1 MKQKTPP
8 LGKDVFAFAFENK
21 RYHTLAYENRLRGYK
36 LHKAVI
42 DAGFTCP
49 NLDGTRG
56 TGGCIFC
63 SGGSGYFTAPAAL
76 SIEAQLARE
85 LERLRRRDPRARAAA
100 YFQAHTNTY
109 APAAVLRDLYE
120 RALACPGIES
130 LAIATRPDTL
140 PQDVLD
146 LLEKTLPPHGAHRR
160 AGGCRLCT
168 TRPLRA
174 STAVIPSAHSSMHSM
189 G

>member
-109 APAAVLRDLYE
+109 APAAVLRVKYGMSHATVQRLQADLPVSTHTLNKLCAILE
-120 RALACPGIES
+120 CPLDAVAEYI
-130 LAIATRPDTL
+130 PDD
-140 PQDVLD
+140 PRD
-146 LLEKTLPPHGAHRR
+146 
-160 AGGCRLCT
+160 
-168 TRPLRA
+168 
-174 STAVIPSAHSSMHSM
+174 
-189 G
+189 